1 MFSEGENAD
10 TSTCQYYYFVGKFH
24 QFPSVIFLSRSILD
38 ALQDA
43 LSHSDAVTHSQLA
56 PTSVKTLS
64 SLTTA
69 CSTGIFSYVF
79 CTSFSQYFF
88 FPPNHLLCWIP
99 PKLVWFHRAQF
110 CCIGMEGPYTWLSVA
125 WSPTDKF
132 VSSTSERLLCTSL
145 VIYIA
150 NSHYLWSQIICE

>member
-1 MFSEGENAD
+1 MFSEGENTD

-88 FPPNHLLCWIP
+88 FSPQIIYFAETHPSWCDFI
-99 PKLVWFHRAQF
+99 
-110 CCIGMEGPYTWLSVA
+110 ELSFAALA
-125 WSPTDKF
+125 WRVLTHGY
-132 VSSTSERLLCTSL
+132 RLLGHLRINLCL
-145 VIYIA
+145 APLRDYFA
-150 NSHYLWSQIICE
+150 LPL